1 MSNPAQTA
9 PDKEMTFSSF
19 AEFYPYYL
27 IIATTL
33 ALSTVLS
40 GAVLADTSTSQH
52 HQRYL
57 DRLSEQLDL
66 TPEQKREVSEL
77 HAEQYEK
84 RKALRD
90 ETRNRMDE
98 ILTAEQRQKLDT
110 IHQQRV
116 ERMKQHHGKHQR
128 NEP

>member
-1 MSNPAQTA
+1 MKQ
-9 PDKEMTFSSF
+9 
-19 AEFYPYYL
+19 L

-40 GAVLADTSTSQH
+40 GAVLADTSKSQH

-66 TPEQKREVSEL
+66 TPEQQREVSDL

-98 ILTAEQRQKLDT
+98 ILTLEQREKLET

-128 NEP
+128 SER